1 MHTDKEK
8 AEQDYLK
15 GMKYKDLA
23 DKYGVTINT
32 IKSWKQRYKWNRNSV
47 HTKEEGCTQKKRP
60 GAPPGNKIAAGKKAE
75 CQIWH
80 FASCRGRIL
89 TFAMFLLSVQG

>member
-47 HTKEEGCTQKKRP
+47 HTKEEGCTQKKNVQVLHQGIRSQQ
-60 GAPPGNKIAAGKKAE
+60 AKKQNAKFGTLLVAE
-75 CQIWH
+75 VV
-80 FASCRGRIL
+80 F
-89 TFAMFLLSVQG
+89 